1 MEVVIE
7 VVKWALHSYGPV
19 LALGAV
25 LVLGPLTRGLWL
37 RAITRDGQILQVVE
51 RATSAIS
58 EDSAAKR
65 EVAAQMESMRRDF
78 ATQAEDM
85 KRRLERAE
93 QLLAILVQSKGG

>member
-7 VVKWALHSYGPV
+7 AVKWALHSYGPV
-19 LALGAV
+19 LAVGAV

-37 RAITRDGQILQVVE
+37 RAIARDAQILGVVE

-65 EVAAQMESMRRDF
+65 EVAAQLESLGRRF
-78 ATQAEDM
+78 E
-85 KRRLERAE
+85 RIERL
-93 QLLAILVQSKGG
+93 LDILVQSRNG